1 MPAVEKNQ
9 NSKAKEHDQS
19 PSFFFINFR
28 VIIQRYSF
36 LTTQFLFQVGQEN
49 ITKLVIGGLK
59 CY

>member
-1 MPAVEKNQ
+1 MLAVEKNQ

-36 LTTQFLFQVGQEN
+36 LTT
-49 ITKLVIGGLK
+49 
-59 CY
+59 